1 MGERFSTKPLLLDC
15 LCPELCLLTLTYLGF
30 HRLRWLVEVADE
42 IQPGMG
48 VRSRFAGFFLPD
60 ALCTIQRKQ
69 AMDGVY
75 KITNH
80 PISASHFMGGFKFYS
95 SIVRIWA

>member
-15 LCPELCLLTLTYLGF
+15 LCPELCLLTLTYPGF
-30 HRLRWLVEVADE
+30 HRLRWLVEAADE

-48 VRSRFAGFFLPD
+48 VRSHFAGFFLPD
-60 ALCTIQRKQ
+60 ALGTIHRKQ

-80 PISASHFMGGFKFYS
+80 TISASPFVGCFKFYG